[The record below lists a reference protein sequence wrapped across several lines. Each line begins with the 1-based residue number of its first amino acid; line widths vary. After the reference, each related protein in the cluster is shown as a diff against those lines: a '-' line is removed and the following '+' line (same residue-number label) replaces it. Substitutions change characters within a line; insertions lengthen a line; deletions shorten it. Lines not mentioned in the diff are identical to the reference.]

1 MEHLCQLATTQSRV
15 SSEPKIFYGRD
26 VRASQRSEEEEEEG
40 GLGDEARGDVGA
52 HGFWKRGRT
61 TIFDIRV
68 TDTDCRS
75 YGNMDSRKV
84 LERHAREKKG
94 KYEEACLERRR
105 DFTPMVYSVD
115 GMAAKEARAAERRIA
130 GLLSAKWQ
138 RQYSEMANFVR
149 TRMSLSVVRSNTLLL
164 RGDRS
169 TSWRRRGA
177 ENGVEAS
184 AARPIPEY

>member
-1 MEHLCQLATTQSRV
+1 MV
-15 SSEPKIFYGRD
+15 SGMHWYMHPYLEGWYQCSEVGSLNLDFHTHTHTH
-26 VRASQRSEEEEEEG
+26 
-40 GLGDEARGDVGA
+40 GA